1 MSRSQKQAREAAIAA
16 LIASDQA
23 NRAGRHTDPAHRQV
37 SAALDA
43 AQAAGC
49 DLGEI
54 HATADCRYGQ
64 WLIDNAGR

>member
-1 MSRSQKQAREAAIAA
+1 VNQQDAREAAIEA

-23 NRAGRHTDPAHRQV
+23 SRAGRHTDPAHQRVQ
-37 SAALDA
+37 SALDA

-49 DLGEI
+49 NLGNI
-54 HATADCRYGQ
+54 HAEADRRFGQ